1 MGFGGVCLELSPGL
15 WFSCV
20 TSGKLSDSL
29 WAWDSSSVKQR
40 HFSYFI
46 IQLWWLDEIKHGNN
60 SKTLKKF
67 FDYWKFQTYSKT
79 ERRGSYPDVP
89 ITLLQY
95 SGICSVM
102 FIYAPFSATLFPQYY
117 KTNSRYCISILKHFS
132 FLKKH
137 NYKTIIIFLNLTNI
151 QSLCITPI
159 ISFFYNYF
167 VWLRI

>member
-15 WFSCV
+15 WCSCV

-67 FDYWKFQTYSKT
+67 LIIENFKHILRLREEVHTLM
-79 ERRGSYPDVP
+79 YPSPCFSTQAFAQWCSSMLHSVP
-89 ITLLQY
+89 PSFPNIIKQIPDIVFPSLNI
-95 SGICSVM
+95 S
-102 FIYAPFSATLFPQYY
+102 LF
-117 KTNSRYCISILKHFS
+117 
-132 FLKKH
+132 
-137 NYKTIIIFLNLTNI
+137 
-151 QSLCITPI
+151 
-159 ISFFYNYF
+159 
-167 VWLRI
+167 